1 MKKQEVAG
9 QGSPQGIV
17 AMTSVPR
24 KSVAISRPP
33 SILWFTILCSL
44 LGALWSLNL
53 FPQGPI
59 SFRVQTT
66 VVLNSVRL
74 EALQEILD
82 DPSRSLKH
90 PKCLSIRKVEA
101 KELVSSQLAQPVT
114 FRDPL
119 ELPDL
124 HRVTIESTWAQRLAP
139 SDVKAWLATL
149 TEPSL
154 KKLDNSQTARELRWV
169 NYKLDLAR
177 RYSSADATRSDDFAA
192 SKIAAKTVGF
202 SGQEIPTN
210 HHSPTRLGGTSPER
224 VIDLATLQQR
234 ETILRNQLQSERLHL
249 IGTVSIAALS
259 KWNPY
264 ATNDPLIAPIL
275 GLLLGAFMGMSLA
288 YLLRRAP
295 AQPYTKSSDYAS
307 TLQELQIP
315 FFTLSS
321 DGDKEGDEPSRLRPS
336 AETHHGNHLQW
347 WISGCE
353 WSLLFWGI
361 SAALRF
367 AIDANWRDLSISQPL
382 LALARLF
389 SSV

>member
-1 MKKQEVAG
+1 
-9 QGSPQGIV
+9 
-17 AMTSVPR
+17 
-24 KSVAISRPP
+24 
-33 SILWFTILCSL
+33 
-44 LGALWSLNL
+44 
-53 FPQGPI
+53 
-59 SFRVQTT
+59 
-66 VVLNSVRL
+66 LNSVRL